1 MLLHAID
8 RVIKTLQRPLFP
20 DLRLRPRGRPSGCSP
35 WAAAEVWCFPTT
47 VESLEQRTLLSGIA
61 VQTAKAPVANDDS
74 ASTAPDAAVTIDVLA
89 NDFDPDGT
97 LNLSSLAI
105 SSGPTHGTVAL
116 QQTIL
121 DLNDDGSPVGNGLG
135 SALSG
140 VVGQDGR
147 ITLAVSGTGDFGFT
161 GAHQQSGDFA
171 LFVRLGESDFSNF
184 DPGVFDF
191 RFTGSLTPGEAEPFS
206 RFGLTPGTSF
216 VAWIDNTV
224 GSVAPDTL
232 LGLMGP
238 NVVVYTPDPGAVQR
252 LVVDD
257 PRDVND
263 GNYSP
268 GHLSLREAVLL
279 ANAGHRDVFRYTVR
293 DNAGLLSRQA
303 TVTVEVTDAT
313 TIITFAPRLTARGPV
328 TLSPSLVG
336 DNTAGNSA
344 FAITS
349 DITII
354 GPAGR
359 RGVTL
364 KGTGSSGDL
373 RLFRV
378 LAGGNLTLQGLT
390 MTNWSTDTNGGVL
403 AVDPSGI
410 VSLTDCTLSNNSALS
425 QGGAIFSLSEYLGNL
440 VEVPR
445 HLGVTVTNCTLS
457 GNRAHDGGAYN
468 GGGQTYGTHARFTDC
483 NFTGNTAVD
492 RGGAIALYG
501 SSAELTNC
509 TLVGNS
515 AHQGGGIAGGKIQ
528 LDHSTFI
535 RNTAVDG
542 GGIFAGI
549 ASGASSNGVVQVGA
563 PGGPSFVA
571 IDSCTFTGNSAQHR
585 GGGLYLVGTYSPL
598 VNSTISGNRAQQGG
612 GLFLDASEP
621 GFLAKIPQPG
631 FGGTVFS
638 GNIATATGGGV
649 FINNGHLSVDGWT
662 FTNNVAR
669 QGAALF
675 NNLAQVTM
683 TDSTVVKNRSQQGT
697 QLFNHFGILSLT
709 RSTVSDIARM
719 VFLPTDNTSG
729 TQFAAP
735 NPGLEP
741 TAVTPPAGNLIV
753 TAADGIRYALTPDR
767 LLLRQY
773 PGGNWSILDD
783 LVQNYKIA
791 PNGAIYWL
799 NDRGDLLRS
808 QAGRAG
814 DLIGQ
819 LVQSFAM
826 DQNGTVYDL
835 STGDGP
841 GNFAAYRSL
850 TAPLL
855 DPVVEVAAGEPVF
868 CMTPPTGDEVVQAL
882 GLAGPA
888 IQNLRIVV
896 EPIVDRLDGLTYFPN
911 IGLARMHHCHYK
923 CTVYYD
929 TEMNGSLE
937 AVIYIDKDYLLREVP
952 GHVAPSTL
960 ASQNNNVT
968 TATAPI
974 ATAAIVTASDA
985 NRSDKIFS
993 IWTGPDGTI
1002 YKLGGDH
1009 NGQHLVGTPP
1019 LPLVL
1024 WRLPPGGNW
1033 EPLLRVSAA
1042 EVAPDNTLFVLNTN
1056 HELQRLA
1063 PGASQWT
1070 TVASGVQSFTMTKDG
1085 TVYALDGSGNLIREQ
1100 HARQGDQWV
1109 FSTLATG
1116 VQSFAVT
1123 ADGVLYSLN
1132 NRNEL
1137 QRFTGIGNRFVRIET
1152 GVTSLEQTAD
1162 GTIYALNQ
1170 AGQLKRLET
1179 RGRWSLLGTGI
1190 QSCELDADGV
1200 LYALNRQHE
1209 LKRLTPGGHWSLV
1222 DADVQ
1227 SFVLAPNGLRNVYI
1241 LTTHQELKR
1250 LEAGYSWRTLRTDAV
1265 SVSIDSGGIVT
1276 ARDTLGRSWM
1286 YWSPFTAPALDPVE
1300 GLVFCQDPPTRD
1312 DILRLLQIPDG
1323 PNVTVVVVEPTVDTL
1338 DPPRWFAN
1346 LGNIPAVRLHH
1357 CQYQCTVQYTN
1368 AQGLQTVVIEI
1379 DTDHLIRW
1387 AGIII

>member
-224 GSVAPDTL
+224 GSVAPDTV

-238 NVVVYTPDPGAVQR
+238 NVVVYTPDAVQR

-303 TVTVEVTDAT
+303 KVTVEVTDAT

-403 AVDPSGI
+403 AVDPSGV

-425 QGGAIFSLSEYLGNL
+425 QGGAIFNLSGN
-440 VEVPR
+440 
-445 HLGVTVTNCTLS
+445 VTLTNCTLS
-457 GNRAHDGGAYN
+457 GNQAHDGGAYN
-468 GGGQTYGTHARFTDC
+468 GTYAGLATFSNC
-483 NFTGNTAVD
+483 ILKGNAAVD
-492 RGGAIALYG
+492 RGGAIVLYTA
-501 SSAELTNC
+501 SVKLTNC
-509 TLVGNS
+509 TLIGNT
-515 AHQGGGIAGGKIQ
+515 AHQGGGIAGGSMSI
-528 LDHSTFI
+528 DHSTFI
-535 RNTAVDG
+535 GNTAVDG
-542 GGIFAGI
+542 GAIFSGI
-549 ASGASSNGVVQVGA
+549 AGGGGSHLYEQVGA
-563 PGGPSFVA
+563 PGDPSYLRL
-571 IDSCTFTGNSAQHR
+571 DSCTFTGNSAQHR
-585 GGGLYLVGTYSPL
+585 GGGLYVRGGVSVEAGNRFT
-598 VNSTISGNRAQQGG
+598 GNRAQQGG
-612 GLFLDASEP
+612 GLFLDSSSI
-621 GFLAKIPQPG
+621 GFFTKIPQPG

-638 GNIATATGGGV
+638 GNTATATGGGV
-649 FINNGHLSVDGWT
+649 FINNGYLSVDGWT

-719 VFLPTDNTSG
+719 VFLPIHNTSG

-767 LLLRQY
+767 LLLRQF
-773 PGGNWSILDD
+773 PGCNWSILDD
-783 LVQNYKIA
+783 LVQSYKIA
-791 PNGAIYWL
+791 PHGEIYWL
-799 NDRGDLLRS
+799 NDRGDLYRS
-808 QAGRAG
+808 QAGSAG

-819 LVQSFAM
+819 VVQSFAM
-826 DQNGTVYDL
+826 DQHGTVYDL
-835 STGDGP
+835 STGNGP

-855 DPVVEVAAGEPVF
+855 DPAVEVAEGEPMF
-868 CMTPPTGDEVVQAL
+868 CMTPPTDDEVVQAL

-896 EPIVDRLDGLTYFPN
+896 EPMVDRLDGLTYFPN
-911 IGLARMHHCHYK
+911 IGLAQMHHCHYK

-974 ATAAIVTASDA
+974 ATAAIATVSDA
-985 NRSDKIFS
+985 NRSDKILS

-1109 FSTLATG
+1109 SRHWLRAC
-1116 VQSFAVT
+1116 S
-1123 ADGVLYSLN
+1123 
-1132 NRNEL
+1132 
-1137 QRFTGIGNRFVRIET
+1137 
-1152 GVTSLEQTAD
+1152 
-1162 GTIYALNQ
+1162 
-1170 AGQLKRLET
+1170 RL
-1179 RGRWSLLGTGI
+1179 
-1190 QSCELDADGV
+1190 
-1200 LYALNRQHE
+1200 
-1209 LKRLTPGGHWSLV
+1209 P
-1222 DADVQ
+1222 
-1227 SFVLAPNGLRNVYI
+1227 
-1241 LTTHQELKR
+1241 
-1250 LEAGYSWRTLRTDAV
+1250 
-1265 SVSIDSGGIVT
+1265 
-1276 ARDTLGRSWM
+1276 
-1286 YWSPFTAPALDPVE
+1286 
-1300 GLVFCQDPPTRD
+1300 
-1312 DILRLLQIPDG
+1312 
-1323 PNVTVVVVEPTVDTL
+1323 
-1338 DPPRWFAN
+1338 
-1346 LGNIPAVRLHH
+1346 
-1357 CQYQCTVQYTN
+1357 
-1368 AQGLQTVVIEI
+1368 
-1379 DTDHLIRW
+1379 
-1387 AGIII
+1387 